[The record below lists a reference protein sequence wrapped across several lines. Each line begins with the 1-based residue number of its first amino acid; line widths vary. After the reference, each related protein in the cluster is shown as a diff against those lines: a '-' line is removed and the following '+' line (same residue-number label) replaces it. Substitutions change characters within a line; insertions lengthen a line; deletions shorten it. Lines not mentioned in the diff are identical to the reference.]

1 MIRTL
6 KYVKRVIHRVWVW
19 QTDTFSKM
27 IFEFLTSLISHLFVL
42 KTCILFWNVDEQT
55 KYRDIRTAN
64 RFEKKKITI
73 EFNLGGV
80 AFFSR
85 FTYTIFFGINSYT
98 VAEFAMWFAQTHA
111 QIYISRISERQR
123 QIPYL
128 LVGYSENYQII
139 QWIQMSIIL
148 N

>member
-1 MIRTL
+1 MIQTL

-19 QTDTFSKM
+19 QTDTFSQM

-55 KYRDIRTAN
+55 KYRDIGTAN
-64 RFEKKKITI
+64 RFEKKITI

-85 FTYTIFFGINSYT
+85 FTYTNSLELTLTQLLSLRCDSHKRTLKYT
-98 VAEFAMWFAQTHA
+98 
-111 QIYISRISERQR
+111 ISRISERQI
-123 QIPYL
+123 QKPYL
-128 LVGYSENYQII
+128 LVGYSKNYQII
-139 QWIQMSIIL
+139 QRIQMSIIL